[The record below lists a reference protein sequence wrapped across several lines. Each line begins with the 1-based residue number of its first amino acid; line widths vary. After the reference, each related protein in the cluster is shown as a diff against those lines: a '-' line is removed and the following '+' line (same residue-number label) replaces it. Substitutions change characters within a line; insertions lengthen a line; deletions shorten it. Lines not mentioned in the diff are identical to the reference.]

1 MLRLALTF
9 LIVALVAGAF
19 GLFRVEYVAAE
30 IAWALFLIFLVLA
43 VFTMVFGR
51 RLGPPLD

>member
-1 MLRLALTF
+1 MLRLALVF
-9 LIVALVAGAF
+9 LIVAIIAGAM
-19 GLFRVEYVAAE
+19 GLFRVEYVASE

-43 VFTMVFGR
+43 VVSVVFGR

>member
-1 MLRLALTF
+1 MLRLALVF
-9 LIVALVAGAF
+9 LIVAIIAGAM

-43 VFTMVFGR
+43 IVSVVFGR